1 MRSILK
7 MHTGLNPLSAP
18 MGATQLALAFQWM
31 GSDTMEIAADWYI
44 AYETLL
50 TVSMPDV
57 ERGCLGICSCGS
69 PAVTRMDFGAF
80 CSRVRAWQFRIQ
92 RRGQDCRERD
102 MPQL

>member
-1 MRSILK
+1 MPVHPQDAHRLEPTVSS
-7 MHTGLNPLSAP
+7 HGCHSARFGIP
-18 MGATQLALAFQWM
+18 V
-31 GSDTMEIAADWYI
+31 GSDRMEIAADWYI
-44 AYETLL
+44 AYEMLL
-50 TVSMPDV
+50 TVSMPDG

-80 CSRVRAWQFRIQ
+80 CSRIRAWQFRIQ